1 LKIIDYSSEELVP
14 MSDDIN
20 KTQKPDFEF
29 GVYTFGDLFPDPQ
42 TGRTIS
48 ARQRLEEIVAAAKL
62 ADEAGLDVFGF
73 GEHHRLDFAASST
86 PVVLAAIAQA
96 TQRIRLTSAT
106 TVLSTSDPVVVFE
119 DFATLDL
126 ISNGRAEIIAGRGAF
141 VESFPLFGYDL
152 NDYDDLFKEKIEL
165 LLELGNKERVTWNGR
180 FRPALN
186 NAEISPRPIQK
197 PLPVW
202 IGVGGT
208 MESAARAG
216 KLGKGMAMALL
227 SGDPYLYKLRVDIY
241 RQAFLE
247 AGHNPADLKVSINSH
262 GYIAK
267 TSRQALDEFYP
278 YYANYWGPLM
288 LERGRRFGITRT
300 DFEKFV
306 RPEEGLA
313 VGSPEQVVEKIL
325 YQYEMFGHH
334 RFVAQIDIGGQPFS
348 RVAAAIELLAA
359 EVAPVVRREISRR
372 ASETRGDS

>member
-1 LKIIDYSSEELVP
+1 MGVE
-14 MSDDIN
+14 MN
-20 KTQKPDFEF
+20 KSLKPDFEF

-96 TQRIRLTSAT
+96 TKRIRLTSAT
-106 TVLSTSDPVVVFE
+106 TVLSTSDPVLVFE

-126 ISNGRAEIIAGRGAF
+126 LSNGRAEIIAGRGAF
-141 VESFPLFGYDL
+141 VESFPLFGYNL
-152 NDYDDLFKEKIEL
+152 NDYEDLFKEKIEL
-165 LLELGNKERVTWNGR
+165 LLKLNTTERVTWNGR
-180 FRPALN
+180 FRPALHD
-186 NAEISPRPIQK
+186 AEISPRPIQEQ
-197 PLPVW
+197 LPIW

-216 KLGKGMAMALL
+216 KLGKGMAMAML
-227 SGDPYLYKLRVDIY
+227 SGDPSLYKPRVDIY

-247 AGHNPADLKVSINSH
+247 AGHNPVDLKVSINSH

-288 LERGRRFGITRT
+288 QERGRRFGISRE
-300 DFEKFV
+300 DFEKYV

-313 VGSPEQVVEKIL
+313 VGSPEQIIEKIL

-334 RFVAQIDIGGQPFS
+334 RFLAQMDIGGQPFS

-359 EVAPVVRREISRR
+359 EVVPVVRREISRR
-372 ASETRGDS
+372 APDTRRDS